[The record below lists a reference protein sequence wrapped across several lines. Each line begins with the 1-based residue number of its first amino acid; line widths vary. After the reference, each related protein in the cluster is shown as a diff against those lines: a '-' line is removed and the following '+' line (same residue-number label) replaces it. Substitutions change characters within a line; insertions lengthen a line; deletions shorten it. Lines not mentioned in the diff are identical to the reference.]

1 MKHTSYNELYK
12 YGCDLLKK
20 ADIDDAALDARLL
33 LEYVCK
39 TDINDLYTHGDRDVS
54 PEDEQSYEELIKE
67 RASNI
72 PLQYITGV
80 QDFMGLDFKV
90 TKDVLVP
97 RQDTEV
103 LVEEAMKSLHD
114 GMRVLD
120 MCTGSGCILIS
131 LLHYSNDCSGIGI
144 DISSAALSVARQNAD
159 RLGAT
164 GAEFI
169 ESNLFDNCPDERF
182 DMIISNPPYIK
193 TGVIKTL
200 ASEVKDHEPVQAL
213 DGSEDGLLFYRK
225 IIEKA
230 GDHLCGGGCLFFEI
244 GYDQGVEVSEMMKQ
258 AGYSDV
264 KTVKDY
270 SGNDRVVHGYR
281 SILHFPG

>member
-1 MKHTSYNELYK
+1 LLLKHTSYNELYK

-144 DISSAALSVARQNAD
+144 DISSCSTFRCTAECGQIRCD
-159 RLGAT
+159 RRG
-164 GAEFI
+164 I
-169 ESNLFDNCPDERF
+169 
-182 DMIISNPPYIK
+182 Y
-193 TGVIKTL
+193 
-200 ASEVKDHEPVQAL
+200 
-213 DGSEDGLLFYRK
+213 
-225 IIEKA
+225 
-230 GDHLCGGGCLFFEI
+230 
-244 GYDQGVEVSEMMKQ
+244 
-258 AGYSDV
+258 
-264 KTVKDY
+264 
-270 SGNDRVVHGYR
+270 
-281 SILHFPG
+281 